1 MCSIKVGGDLVIK
14 DPEGH
19 EEKFGLYPQEIHFL
33 YRNRSMVRSVFQTD
47 ESEGSREEGLE
58 MEKRT
63 KWPVERLLQESQ
75 WQMVEV

>member
-1 MCSIKVGGDLVIK
+1 
-14 DPEGH
+14 
-19 EEKFGLYPQEIHFL
+19 
-33 YRNRSMVRSVFQTD
+33 MVRSVFQTD